1 MNIEKMFLWIIS
13 VFLIRYVMSLFV
25 EDCLIN
31 LFFDC
36 LMARMMISLVK
47 RKENVSKKLLGKVP
61 LWSYVYIEPEHV
73 KRSVQLKTLSQVS
86 LLCFSSGYLA
96 MRSLLFKFF
105 IIVFSGYAFHIS
117 LKTFFTQVIYK
128 CIFDLMNSTKMV
140 VNEKIYSIDQ

>member
-1 MNIEKMFLWIIS
+1 MS
-13 VFLIRYVMSLFV
+13 VFLVRFVMSLFV
-25 EDCLIN
+25 EACLIN
-31 LFFDC
+31 LFFDW
-36 LMARMMISLVK
+36 LRARMMISLVK
-47 RKENVSKKLLGKVP
+47 WKENVSKKLLGKVP

-117 LKTFFTQVIYK
+117 LKTFFTQVIYRYHK

-140 VNEKIYSIDQ
+140 VKEKLYSTNQLYMWN

>member
-1 MNIEKMFLWIIS
+1 MS
-13 VFLIRYVMSLFV
+13 VFLIRFVMSLFV
-25 EDCLIN
+25 EACLIN

-117 LKTFFTQVIYK
+117 LKTFFTQVIYRYYK
-128 CIFDLMNSTKMV
+128 YIFDLMNSTKMV
-140 VNEKIYSIDQ
+140 VKEKLYSTNQLYMWN

>member
-1 MNIEKMFLWIIS
+1 MS
-13 VFLIRYVMSLFV
+13 VFLIRFVMSLFV
-25 EDCLIN
+25 EACLIN
-31 LFFDC
+31 LFFDW
-36 LMARMMISLVK
+36 LLARMMISLVK
-47 RKENVSKKLLGKVP
+47 WKETVSKKLLGKVP

-128 CIFDLMNSTKMV
+128 CIFDLMNSKKMV
-140 VNEKIYSIDQ
+140 GNR

>member
-1 MNIEKMFLWIIS
+1 MS
-13 VFLIRYVMSLFV
+13 VFLIRFVMSLFV
-25 EDCLIN
+25 EACLIN
-31 LFFDC
+31 LFFDW
-36 LMARMMISLVK
+36 LLARMMISLVK
-47 RKENVSKKLLGKVP
+47 WKENVSKKLLGKVP

-117 LKTFFTQVIYK
+117 LKTFFTQVIYRYYK
-128 CIFDLMNSTKMV
+128 YIFDLMNSTKMV
-140 VNEKIYSIDQ
+140 MKEKLYSTNQLYMWN